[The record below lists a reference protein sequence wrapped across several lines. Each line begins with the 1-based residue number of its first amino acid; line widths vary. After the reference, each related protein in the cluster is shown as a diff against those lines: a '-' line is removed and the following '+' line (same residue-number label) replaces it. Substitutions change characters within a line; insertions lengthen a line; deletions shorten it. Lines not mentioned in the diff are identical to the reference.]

1 MTNSNPQTRSMP
13 LRKVLL
19 ASACVIVCTSALLLA
34 RLQAPSSSAPGMTAA
49 ADAFLSSLNDQ
60 QRAIATFKFDD
71 AERLNWHFI
80 PRERK
85 GLPLK
90 DLEGKRLKAAHKL
103 LASSLSEAGY
113 EQALNIMSLEEL
125 LYLLEGGNRET
136 RRAKRDPQKYYI
148 SVFGKPGPV
157 GKWGWRF
164 EGHHLSLNYTLE
176 DGKLV
181 STTPEFFGTNPGS
194 VDAGPGRRIRVLG
207 PEEDIARKILK
218 ISSAAAKQKI
228 WIDKKAPG
236 DLRGGG
242 IAQPETTAPVG
253 LAYGEMSDDQK
264 KLVHELLNEYL
275 QNMPSDVEQ
284 QRRNMINSDGMD
296 SIHFAWWGSSE
307 INEPHYYRVQGK
319 SFLVEYNNV
328 QNKANHVHSIWR
340 NLSGDFNI
348 SL

>member
-1 MTNSNPQTRSMP
+1 MILNSDAFPDTGAI
-13 LRKVLL
+13 K
-19 ASACVIVCTSALLLA
+19 ALVA
-34 RLQAPSSSAPGMTAA
+34 HLQQPASSAPGMTAA
-49 ADAFLSSLNDQ
+49 ASNFLSTLNAEQ
-60 QRAIATFKFDD
+60 KAAATFEFTD

-90 DLEGKRLKAAHKL
+90 DIEGPALKAAHKL
-103 LASSLSEAGY
+103 LANSLSEAGY
-113 EQALNIMSLEEL
+113 EQALNVMSLEEL
-125 LYLLEGGNRET
+125 LYLLEGGNREE

-148 SVFGKPGPV
+148 SVFGQPGPR

-176 DGKLV
+176 DGQLV

-207 PEEDIARKILK
+207 PEEDIARQILK
-218 ISSAAAKQKI
+218 SAPAAMRAKI
-228 WIDKKAPG
+228 WLDKKAPA

-242 IAQPETTAPVG
+242 VAQPETTAPVG
-253 LAYGEMSDDQK
+253 VAYADMTDTQK

-275 QNMPSDVEQ
+275 KNMPADVEK
-284 QRRNMINSDGMD
+284 QRRDLINRNGMD
-296 SIHFAWWGSSE
+296 GIHFAWWGGSE
-307 INEPHYYRVQGK
+307 LNEPHYYRVQGK
-319 SFLVEYNNV
+319 SFLVEYNNT

-348 SL
+348 AL